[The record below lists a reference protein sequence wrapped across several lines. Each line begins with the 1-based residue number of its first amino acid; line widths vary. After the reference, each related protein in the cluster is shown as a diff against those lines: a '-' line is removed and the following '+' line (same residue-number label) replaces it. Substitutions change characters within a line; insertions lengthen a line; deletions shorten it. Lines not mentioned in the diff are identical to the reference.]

1 MPAQHRPTPEDIAFF
16 AANGYLVLE
25 DCLDPDHVAHL
36 TQVLEKAVSRRRHLH
51 QGGQPYRG
59 ITNID
64 GDNVRI
70 LHILEDDP
78 LLLDLLDYPPV
89 LPYIHTLLS
98 EQAHFHAS
106 DAFWEMEPKP
116 SQPGWHIDG
125 YNGGYRS
132 LRPGIPLLQLKL
144 GYFLSDMSQPDQANL
159 TLVPG
164 SHRLN
169 EDLSQAQCQSFAF
182 DGAMQLCIPP
192 GACAL
197 FHNALWHTRGPFTR
211 PGGRR
216 QMLYY
221 AYELPWM
228 VANPEHWSY
237 SPEFYRALSDQ
248 RRAFFHGFVFD
259 PPEDRWH

>member
-1 MPAQHRPTPEDIAFF
+1 MSQPEKPTPEEIAFF
-16 AANGYLVLE
+16 HDNGYLVLE
-25 DCLDPDHVAHL
+25 DCLTPDHVAQL
-36 TQVLEKAVSRRRHLH
+36 LQVLEKAVARRRHLNDS
-51 QGGQPYRG
+51 GQPYRG

-64 GDNVRI
+64 GDNIRI

-89 LPYIHTLLS
+89 MPYIHTLLS
-98 EQAHFHAS
+98 EKAHFHAS
-106 DAFWEMEPKP
+106 DAFWETEPQP

-125 YNGGYRS
+125 YDGGYRT
-132 LRPGIPLLQLKL
+132 LRPNIPLLQLKL

-169 EDLSQAQCQSFAF
+169 EDLTEAQRQSFAF
-182 DGAMQLCIPP
+182 AGAMQLCVPP
-192 GACAL
+192 GAGAL

-211 PGGRR
+211 AGGQRK
-216 QMLYY
+216 MLYY

-228 VANPEHWSY
+228 VGNPEHWSY
-237 SPEFYRALSDQ
+237 TPDFYSGLSEEH
-248 RRAFFHGFVFD
+248 RAFFHGFAFE
-259 PPEDRWH
+259 PKQERWF